1 MKKLL
6 LIIYLSLFSFST
18 YSQTEATDVLSLVNI
33 EKITISGLLLLAC
46 WFLYK
51 ESKDAKVRIEEIR
64 QEKDKQIQELNTKI
78 YEYSVKQTEMFSEFK
93 QVVMENTKTLE
104 SYGRLLEKI
113 SDKISG

>member
-1 MKKLL
+1 MRKLFL
-6 LIIYLSLFSFST
+6 TFYLSLFSISSFSQ
-18 YSQTEATDVLSLVNI
+18 SEATDIISVVNI

-51 ESKDAKVRIEEIR
+51 ESKDTKIRLEEIR
-64 QEKDKQIQELNTKI
+64 EEKDRQIQELNTKI

-104 SYGRLLEKI
+104 NYGRLLEKI
-113 SDKISG
+113 GDKISG